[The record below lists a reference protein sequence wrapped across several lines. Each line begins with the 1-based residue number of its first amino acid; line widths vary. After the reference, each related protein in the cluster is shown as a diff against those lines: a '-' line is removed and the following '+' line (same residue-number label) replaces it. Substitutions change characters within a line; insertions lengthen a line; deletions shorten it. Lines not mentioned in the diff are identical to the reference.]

1 MATME
6 MTIPAPAHPRRFTK
20 LAAVATLVTALVLA
34 LAGTVALAANALRDG
49 SGYFNWPTETFT
61 SGGYAIA
68 MKTVDIS
75 KTPQWALNAGVD
87 RVRVQA
93 SSDHPIFIGIART
106 ADLDRYLRGTE
117 HDDVSGLTYHP
128 FQVDYDHTSGHA
140 PNRLPGNETFWVK
153 STSGAGN
160 VALDWKPRPGSWR
173 AVVMNADD
181 SRGITA
187 DLKFGVRT
195 PLLWWLGAGLLAAAA
210 LAAAIAAALYAR
222 MRTAY

>member
-1 MATME
+1 MTTIE
-6 MTIPAPAHPRRFTK
+6 MTIPAPTQPRRFTK
-20 LAAVATLVTALVLA
+20 IAAIATLVTALVLA
-34 LAGTVALAANALRDG
+34 LAGTAAFAANALRDG

-75 KTPQWALNAGVD
+75 KAPEWALNAGVD

-93 SSDHPIFIGIART
+93 SSDRPIFIGIART
-106 ADLDRYLRGTE
+106 ADLGRYLRGTE
-117 HDDVSGLTYHP
+117 HDDISGLNYHP
-128 FQVDYDHTSGHA
+128 FHVDYDHRSGHA
-140 PNRLPGNETFWVK
+140 PNRLPANETFWVK
-153 STSGAGN
+153 STSGSGN

-187 DLKFGVRT
+187 EMKFGVRT
-195 PLLWWLGAGLLAAAA
+195 SLLWWLGAGLLAAAA
-210 LAAAIAAALYAR
+210 LAAAVAAALYAR
-222 MRTAY
+222 ARVAR